1 MSNVLSRA
9 FKIIFDFKR
18 DVSDL
23 TERLEKA
30 ENTIL
35 RQVNANTELEE
46 QLAALAEENETLRET
61 LTRLQ
66 TELREL
72 KNFGI

>member
-9 FKIIFDFKR
+9 FKIIFYFKR